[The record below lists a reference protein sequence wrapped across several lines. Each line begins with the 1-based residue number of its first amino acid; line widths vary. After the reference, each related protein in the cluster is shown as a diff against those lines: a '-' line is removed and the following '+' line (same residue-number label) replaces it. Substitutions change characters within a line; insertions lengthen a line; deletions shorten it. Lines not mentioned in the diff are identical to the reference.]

1 MPQKKISIRKRAF
14 LISLIISIVVF
25 IFMFIAA
32 YKIVYHETEE
42 ILDQRL
48 KSMAEWLAD
57 HNPVLTSSE
66 FLPNVT
72 YDEEDVFVDIHPY
85 TALSYDH
92 LSEIVHLKKDQAGYY
107 RYKKYDK
114 KFIAYIIPLRDRQ
127 VQVAQPIAVRE
138 VLAFE
143 LAGTMLI
150 PYLMILP
157 IVFLLLYIGIYRA
170 LKPLQH
176 LQQEFSQRQYHDLTP
191 LSTDEYP
198 IELNAIIDEVNAL
211 FVRIEQAQK
220 EQNDFVSHAAHEL
233 RSPLTALN
241 LQISVLQKEHPNSK
255 TIPQL
260 IRGIKRLQHMVQ
272 QMLDLARQGETQL
285 QHAEIVSLQQL
296 LKEVVQELYPL
307 ADQKHIDIALMAPD
321 QILNL
326 LLDRHSLYLVF
337 RNLIDNAIKY
347 SPETGAI
354 EISVHYNKKNLEI
367 WIEDSGQG
375 IHESEYDKIMQKF
388 YRIYNID
395 VGSGLGL
402 AIVQKSL
409 LRLNADIKF
418 SRSQKLQGL
427 LVIVKL
433 PANVMV

>member
-14 LISLIISIVVF
+14 LMSFIISIVVF

-66 FLPNVT
+66 FLPNAT
-72 YDEEDVFVDIHPY
+72 YNEEDVFVDIHLY
-85 TALSYDH
+85 TALSHDP
-92 LSEIVHLKKDQAGYY
+92 LSEIVHLKQDRAGYY
-107 RYKKYDK
+107 CYKKQNK
-114 KFIAYIIPLRDRQ
+114 KFIAYIVPLQDRQ
-127 VQVAQPIAVRE
+127 VQVSQPLAVRE

-150 PYLMILP
+150 PYLVILP
-157 IVFLLLYIGIYRA
+157 IIFLLLYMGIYRA

-191 LSTDEYP
+191 LSIDEYP
-198 IELNAIIDEVNAL
+198 IELNSIIDEVNAL
-211 FVRIEQAQK
+211 FTRIEKAQQ

-241 LQISVLQKEHPNSK
+241 LQVSVLQKEHQDSR
-255 TIPQL
+255 TIVQL
-260 IRGIKRLQHMVQ
+260 KHGIRRLQHMVQ

-285 QHAEIVSLQQL
+285 LNAEVFSIQQL
-296 LKEVVQELYPL
+296 LTEVVQELYPL
-307 ADQKHIDIALMAPD
+307 ADQKHIDIALVASD
-321 QILNL
+321 QAINL
-326 LLDRHSLYLVF
+326 LADRHSFYLVF

-347 SPETGAI
+347 SPNAGTV
-354 EISVHYNKKNLEI
+354 EISVYWTNQNLEI
-367 WIEDSGQG
+367 WVEDSGGG
-375 IHESEYDKIMQKF
+375 IDESEYDQIIQKF
-388 YRIYNID
+388 YRIHNVDI
-395 VGSGLGL
+395 GSGLGL